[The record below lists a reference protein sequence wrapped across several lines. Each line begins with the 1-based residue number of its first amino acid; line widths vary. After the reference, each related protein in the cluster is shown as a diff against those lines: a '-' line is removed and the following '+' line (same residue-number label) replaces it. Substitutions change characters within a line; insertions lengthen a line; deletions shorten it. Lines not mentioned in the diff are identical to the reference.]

1 MRADTHRNTL
11 ASLPGV
17 PPLAPLDRAVITG
30 RMIDGKPTITLRD
43 GSAARLAVVD
53 HGGHIVELGDAV
65 ERAVWAVALT
75 TYCAALIQGGHV
87 TITTERPQVQSELR
101 KMGSDAA

>member
-17 PPLAPLDRAVITG
+17 PPLAPLERSVITG
-30 RMIDGKPTITLRD
+30 RIIDGKPTITLRD

-53 HGGHIVELGDAV
+53 SFGGIVELGEAV
-65 ERAVWAVALT
+65 ERAVWSVALT
-75 TYCAALIQGGHV
+75 TYCAALLQGGHV
-87 TITTERPQVQSELR
+87 TVTTERPEIQGELR
-101 KMGSDAA
+101 KMGRDAA